1 MDNLKNELIEMVDIF
16 DYYNIPEEKQMYLIT
31 SGVSFEFNR
40 NERVRLDCF
49 EFANL
54 LKFCKNINSNF
65 DANKMLR
72 DLNNRRDTNYESLVK
87 LFMEMNKKEKAKS
100 LKKTK

>member
-16 DYYNIPEEKQMYLIT
+16 EYYNIPVDKQMYLIT
-31 SGVSFEFNR
+31 SGVYFEFNR
-40 NERVRLDCF
+40 NDRVRLNCF
-49 EFANL
+49 EFAYL

-72 DLNNRRDTNYESLVK
+72 DLNDRRDSNYESLVK

-100 LKKTK
+100 LNKTK